1 MKTLLKLLAVFVAIT
16 LVILIFTACDNKNE
30 NESTT
35 ESTSET
41 LSQEITTQEE
51 ITKTIPDDSFTLKFD
66 EISLG
71 DYITFGKYEQNNV
84 TDDGKEDISWLVLAK
99 EDSKILLISKYALD
113 CKAYHET
120 QEDVTWETCDLRK
133 WLNKDFFEEAFT
145 QGEQKRIA
153 ETSLVNEDNPEYG
166 TKGGNPTVDKVFAL
180 SVQECYKF
188 FPENAPYR
196 AALCTQ
202 PTAYAVAKGAF
213 NGNVSGETGGPEEEK
228 RGLWWLRT
236 PGIMPSMAMCVI
248 VDGEKLDGAPVDNYW
263 KDSEEFEDGVFFWG
277 GSVRPA
283 MWITVE

>member
-1 MKTLLKLLAVFVAIT
+1 MKNLLKVLAVFVAIT
-16 LVILIFTACDNKNE
+16 LAILIFTAYHNKNKI
-30 NESTT
+30 ESTT
-35 ESTSET
+35 ESTAET

-51 ITKTIPDDSFTLKFD
+51 ITKTITDDSFTLKYD

-84 TDDGKEDISWLVLAK
+84 TEDGKEDISWLVLAK

-113 CKAYHET
+113 CKDYHET
-120 QEDVTWETCDLRK
+120 EKDVTWETCDLRK

-145 QGEQKRIA
+145 QDEQKRIA

-188 FPENAPYR
+188 FPENAHYKN
-196 AALCTQ
+196 ALYTH
-202 PTAYAVAKGAF
+202 PTDYAVVKGAYRG
-213 NGNVSGETGGPEEEK
+213 NGSGETGSEEEDL
-228 RGLWWLRT
+228 GLWWLRT
-236 PGIMPSMAMCVI
+236 PGIMPTMAMCVI
-248 VDGEKLDGAPVDNYW
+248 VGAVKTDGAPVDNYW